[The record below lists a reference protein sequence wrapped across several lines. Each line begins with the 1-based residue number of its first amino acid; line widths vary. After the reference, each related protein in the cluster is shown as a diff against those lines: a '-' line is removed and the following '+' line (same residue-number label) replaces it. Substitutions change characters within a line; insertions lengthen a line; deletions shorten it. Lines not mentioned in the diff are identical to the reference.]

1 MKDNVNIVLAH
12 ITCDLANIKEKL
24 FGRGLIKYC
33 SRITVFMTKDLMI
46 YLWKYTRG
54 ELAIAKMPDEMQF
67 YGYPVKRID
76 EDGMKYWISV
86 ENGEFHKEDLEE
98 ND

>member
-1 MKDNVNIVLAH
+1 MNVNNILARIV
-12 ITCDLANIKEKL
+12 CDIGNLKERMLGKEL
-24 FGRGLIKYC
+24 FEY
-33 SRITVFMTKDLMI
+33 SRITLFMTKDLMI

-54 ELAIAKMPDEMQF
+54 ELAIAKIPDEMQF

>member
-12 ITCDLANIKEKL
+12 ITCDLANIKEKM

-33 SRITVFMTKDLMI
+33 SRITLFMTKDLMI
-46 YLWKYTRG
+46 YLWRNTRG

-67 YGYPVKRID
+67 YGYPVKRVD
-76 EDGMKYWISV
+76 EAGMKYWISV
-86 ENGEFHKEDLEE
+86 ENGEFRAEDME